1 MSVQEM
7 GTVQL
12 ISDLA
17 KSKGNYL
24 ADVDGNVFLD
34 CFMQIA
40 TLPLGDI
47 IINIFLSC
55 APPLSYVIIGNG
67 TEW

>member
-1 MSVQEM
+1 M

-40 TLPLGDI
+40 TLPLGDM
-47 IINIFLSC
+47 IINIFLNF